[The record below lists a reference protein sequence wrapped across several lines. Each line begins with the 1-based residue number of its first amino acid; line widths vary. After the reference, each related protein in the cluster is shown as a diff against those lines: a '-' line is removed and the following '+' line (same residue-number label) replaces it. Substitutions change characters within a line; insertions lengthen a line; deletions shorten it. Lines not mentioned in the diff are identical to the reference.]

1 MNTKT
6 CTIDGCDN
14 PHWAKGYCN
23 KHYTRWK
30 RYGNASNL
38 GPRICEFCKE
48 EFDPPRRTSLACSK
62 RDCVGKRKMRNN
74 RNAAASRERQYRTT
88 ECAGCGKTFTTR
100 SRKRKYCGAGCTG
113 RAKVNLGPLREAVAE
128 SNYDA
133 IIDLLRERTAET
145 DSGCWEWQGPYEQTG
160 YPRVGFSK
168 APAEGMPRIYLAH
181 RLMLEAKLG
190 HAIVGIQAHH
200 TCANNGCINPDH
212 LEPTTAAENVG
223 EMMARKSY
231 EARIKSL
238 EDALKEVAPDHPL
251 LAA

>member
-1 MNTKT
+1 MNTRT
-6 CTIDGCDN
+6 CTVDGCDTEALTRN
-14 PHWAKGYCN
+14 LCS

-30 RYGNASNL
+30 RYGTAEDL
-38 GPRICEFCKE
+38 EPRTCEFCKE
-48 EFDPPRRTSLACSK
+48 KFTPPRRTSLACGNEE
-62 RDCVGKRKMRNN
+62 CVSKRKMRNN
-74 RNAAASRERQYRTT
+74 RKSAANKTRTYTERQ
-88 ECAGCGKTFTTR
+88 CSGCGKRFTTQ
-100 SRKRKYCGAGCTG
+100 SKNRKYCSSMCTG
-113 RAKVNLGPLREAVAE
+113 RPKANLSPLREAIVNADHD
-128 SNYDA
+128 S
-133 IIDLLRERTAET
+133 IIKILRARTAEN
-145 DSGCWEWQGPYEQTG
+145 DRGCWEWQGPYEQAG

-190 HAIVGIQAHH
+190 RTIVGIQAHH
-200 TCANNGCINPDH
+200 TCANNGCINPAH

-238 EDALKEVAPDHPL
+238 EDALKEIAPDHPL